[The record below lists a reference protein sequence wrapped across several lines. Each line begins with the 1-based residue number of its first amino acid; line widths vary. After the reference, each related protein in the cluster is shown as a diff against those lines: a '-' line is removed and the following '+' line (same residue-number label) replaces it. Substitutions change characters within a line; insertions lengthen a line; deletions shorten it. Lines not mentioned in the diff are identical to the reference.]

1 MRVHSLQAVGR
12 KAQLNFTL
20 HIFHQERPISERKV
34 VGIEETLFL
43 WHLALR
49 DKRKKECSEGMSR
62 LCSLNCMFVCEITLD
77 WQTVI
82 AKANDVPAFLF
93 VRYLSCCIDQRQNLS
108 IALHKISFFSFS
120 VHF

>member
-49 DKRKKECSEGMSR
+49 DKRKKEVLRRNESTLQLE
-62 LCSLNCMFVCEITLD
+62 LHVC
-77 WQTVI
+77 V
-82 AKANDVPAFLF
+82 
-93 VRYLSCCIDQRQNLS
+93 
-108 IALHKISFFSFS
+108 
-120 VHF
+120 